1 MKPFLAVT
9 AALAALA
16 LPVSASAGLATVT
29 FRAVPTAGDRT
40 TSSASSP
47 GRFDLVGVRWHGGG
61 SVRFRVHA
69 LGGGWGPWLDAAPE
83 EEDQPDLG
91 SPEAASSR
99 GWRLGNPTW
108 VGPSN
113 GIRYRLSGRVRDLR
127 ATFVRSPVLMIPLR
141 AVASAGAPPIVPR
154 SAWGADESIVREAP
168 VYAPAIRFASVHHTA
183 GPNDYGPAQVAA
195 ILRGIQIYHVKSNG
209 WNDIGYNFLVD
220 RFGTIYE
227 GRAGGIDRNVV
238 GAHIRGFNTGAVG
251 VAVIGTFSSSP
262 APAAAETA
270 LAKVIAWRLDLA
282 HIDPLSSLSVVSGGS
297 ERYVAGTPVTLR
309 AVSGHRDTGLTTCP
323 GDLLYAR
330 LPAIAAAAQALG
342 LPKLYEPK
350 VTGRIGGL
358 VRFQARVS
366 SALPWKVTVTDS
378 VGRPLAVGAGQ
389 GASVDWTWDASL
401 AGATG
406 ARWRIDVAGATAVN
420 GSLGK
425 PSGGVVPTPG
435 PLAITDVRT
444 DPATI
449 SPNGDGIAD
458 SATISYTTNAVA
470 TISATVLDANGA
482 QLATIAAPA
491 RLAAGGHALLFDG
504 LGQPDGLYTIVLSA
518 TGADGLSVTE
528 RLQVAVSR
536 TLGAVSL
543 APSLLTP
550 NGDGKDDELTVSF
563 QLAVAATVRLRVLRE
578 EKWVATPFIGMLGPG
593 LQALRWSGTRST
605 GTTRDGSYTAVIDA
619 TDAIGTSQ
627 VSLPF
632 QLDARPPLL
641 KLLARPARLW
651 VSEPAT
657 VTVRVNGSLR
667 RLGATSPGS
676 LPLVGIRR
684 VNTLVAVARDAA
696 GNSTVL
702 RRP

>member
-1 MKPFLAVT
+1 VKLLLAVT

-16 LPVSASAGLATVT
+16 SPVTASAGLATIT
-29 FRAVPTAGDRT
+29 FRDVPTAGTRT
-40 TSSASSP
+40 TASVSSP

-61 SVRFRVHA
+61 SVRFSVRA

-83 EEDQPDLG
+83 EDDQPDAT
-91 SPEAASSR
+91 SSEAAASR

-113 GIRYRLSGRVRDLR
+113 GVRYRLTGRVRDLR
-127 ATFVRSPVLMIPLR
+127 ATFVRSPVLKIPLR

-168 VYAPAIRFASVHHTA
+168 VYAPSIRFASVHHTA
-183 GPNDYGPAQVAA
+183 GPNGYAPAQVAA

-220 RFGTIYE
+220 RYGTIYE

-262 APAAAETA
+262 APAAAEVA
-270 LAKVIAWRLDLA
+270 LEKVLAWRLDLA
-282 HIDPLSSLSVVSGGS
+282 HVDPLSSLTVVSGGS
-297 ERYVAGTPVTLR
+297 ERYLAGTPVTLR

-350 VTGRIGGL
+350 VTGGIGGL

-366 SALPWKVTVTDS
+366 GALPWKVTVADS
-378 VGRPLAVGAGQ
+378 VGQPLAAAAGQ
-389 GASVDWTWDASL
+389 GPAVDWTWDASL
-401 AGATG
+401 AGVSA
-406 ARWRIDVAGATAVN
+406 ARWRIDVAGATPVS
-420 GSLGK
+420 GTLGK
-425 PSGGVVPTPG
+425 AAGGGGAG
-435 PLAITDVRT
+435 PLAITGVLA

-449 SPNGDGIAD
+449 SPNGDGLAD
-458 SATISYTTNAVA
+458 SATIAYTTNAVA
-470 TISATVLDANGA
+470 TVSATLLDANGA
-482 QLATIAAPA
+482 LLTPLAVPARIAA
-491 RLAAGGHALLFDG
+491 GMHSLLFDG
-504 LGQPDGLYTIVLSA
+504 LGQPDGLYTIVLTA
-518 TGADGLSVTE
+518 TGADGLSVTQQ
-528 RLQVAVSR
+528 LQIAVSR
-536 TLGAVSL
+536 TLGAASL
-543 APSLLTP
+543 APALLTP
-550 NGDGKDDELTVSF
+550 NGDGKGDELTVSF
-563 QLAVAATVRLRVLRE
+563 ELAAAATVRLRVLRE
-578 EKWVATPFIGMLGPG
+578 GKWVATPFTGTLGPG
-593 LQALRWSGTRST
+593 RQTLHWNGTRSR
-605 GTTRDGSYTAVIDA
+605 GTTPDGSYTAVIDA

-627 VSLPF
+627 VSVPF
-632 QLDARPPLL
+632 QLDARPPRL
-641 KLLARPARLW
+641 KLLGRPPRLW
-651 VSEPAT
+651 ISEPAT

-667 RLGATSPGS
+667 RLVATAAGS
-676 LPLVGIRR
+676 LPLTGIRS
-684 VNTLVAVARDAA
+684 VKTLVAVARDAGGSA
-696 GNSTVL
+696 SVL